1 MGTAKEDEERAAALQ
16 AIADAGRVLSTAAV
30 LFHTNLSSSVG
41 LGPTDG
47 KVLELIR
54 RYTNISAK
62 ELAERTGLAKNSIS
76 AVLARLEKK
85 GFVERLPDPDDGR
98 RHLLVSTTEG
108 ARRIGALFVGLTS
121 RLDELRERYTTEQLR
136 VIADYQL
143 RAAEIQHSEAAK
155 LGKHASA

>member
-1 MGTAKEDEERAAALQ
+1 MGTSDDDEERAAAVQ
-16 AIADAGRVLSTAAV
+16 AVADAGRVLSTAAV
-30 LFHTNLSSSVG
+30 LFHTNVSSSVG

-54 RYTNISAK
+54 RYSDISAK

-76 AVLARLEKK
+76 AVLSRLEKN
-85 GFVERLPDPDDGR
+85 GFVERRPDPADGR
-98 RHLLVSTTEG
+98 RLLLVSTAEG
-108 ARRIGALFVGLTS
+108 ARRIGELFVGLTS

-143 RAAEIQHSEAAK
+143 RAAAIQHSEAAK
-155 LGKHASA
+155 LGTPASS